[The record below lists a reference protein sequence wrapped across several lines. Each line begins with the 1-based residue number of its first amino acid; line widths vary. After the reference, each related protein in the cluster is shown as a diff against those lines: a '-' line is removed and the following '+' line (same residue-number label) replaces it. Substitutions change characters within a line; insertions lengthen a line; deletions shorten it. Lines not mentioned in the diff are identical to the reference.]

1 MYVFTENYDFSTY
14 IVKVSVA
21 EKNEKSEIETLFC
34 VVDMQKCRVLYQ
46 HNIIWVIQFID
57 YPIELMICI
66 YREL

>member
-34 VVDMQKCRVLYQ
+34 VVDMQKCRVLY
-46 HNIIWVIQFID
+46 
-57 YPIELMICI
+57 
-66 YREL
+66 